1 MTTTTTT
8 EEEEE
13 EDTMQEP
20 QSQTPDVENPGHHHP
35 DKYDVEVISVDNTD
49 TIDYDNDSS
58 HDDSGNANANTK
70 QSGRRKVIMLTGIFV
85 VLMIVA
91 ITLGVTLGKP
101 KDDRQQQNQQQ
112 NQPPP
117 QEVENTVDLDEQQE
131 VEEDVEE
138 VAPPVKTIAPTTT
151 ATVATTDDTTLSDT
165 KVVDGTAED
174 IVFPPDATSW
184 PLLVGMDGEV
194 AAKLL
199 EEAYPGTYDI
209 YVLSENSLVTL
220 DYNIF
225 RIRIF
230 VSDDTNKVV
239 VTPMVG

>member
-1 MTTTTTT
+1 
-8 EEEEE
+8 
-13 EDTMQEP
+13 
-20 QSQTPDVENPGHHHP
+20 
-35 DKYDVEVISVDNTD
+35 
-49 TIDYDNDSS
+49 
-58 HDDSGNANANTK
+58 
-70 QSGRRKVIMLTGIFV
+70 MLTGIFV

-91 ITLGVTLGKP
+91 ITLGITLGKP
-101 KDDRQQQNQQQ
+101 KDDQQQQSQQQNQ
-112 NQPPP
+112 QPPP

-138 VAPPVKTIAPTTT
+138 VEPPVKTIAPTTT

-165 KVVDGTAED
+165 KVVDGTAEN
-174 IVFPPDATSW
+174 IMFPPDATSW
-184 PLLVGMDGEV
+184 PLLVGMDGKV